1 MRDPRTWLVILV
13 LSAPIA
19 APTVASAA
27 TPENERII
35 NSFMQLLIGD
45 DAYAEQAFE
54 IIDSEWSPGFAAMAL
69 DVLAVANPSDR
80 YRRLLELLEAKT
92 GQSFGYDTA
101 AWWEWLWN
109 EPEHVHPAYGD
120 LKSALYALIDPA
132 FRAYFSSDRRTE
144 IRLDEI
150 RWGGVHQDGIP
161 PLRNPKMIDAAD
173 ADYLDDDNVVFGLVV
188 NGDARAYPKRI
199 LAWHEMF
206 VDTVGGIPVAGVYCT
221 LCGTMILYETEVD
234 GTVHSLGTSGF
245 LYRSNKLMYDRA
257 TQSLWN
263 TIWGRPVVGP
273 LTGTGIE
280 LESRAVVTTTWGAWR
295 SRHPDTTVLSIDTGY
310 ERDYSEGA
318 AYHDYFA
325 TDRLMFPVP
334 MTDPR
339 LKNKDEVFVLRP
351 AGTDD
356 PPLAIADAYLAAHP
370 LYQDR
375 LADTGIVVL
384 TDTSGAHR
392 AYVTEGTTF
401 SEWDGQ
407 ARVTDTDGAAWT
419 VDESALVG
427 SDGRSLPRYPAHRAF
442 WFGWFAAYP
451 QTRLV
456 H

>member
-1 MRDPRTWLVILV
+1 MRDPKTWLVILV
-13 LSAPIA
+13 LIAPSA
-19 APTVASAA
+19 APAA

-35 NSFMQLLIGD
+35 NSFMQILIGD
-45 DAYAEQAFE
+45 DAYAEQAFG

-92 GQSFGYDTA
+92 GQSFGYDMA
-101 AWWEWLWN
+101 DWWEWLWN
-109 EPEHVHPAYGD
+109 EPEALHPAYGD

-132 FRAYFSSDRRTE
+132 FRAYFASDRRTE

-161 PLRNPKMIDAAD
+161 PLRHPKMIGADD

-188 NGDARAYPKRI
+188 DGDARAYPKRI

-206 VDTVGGIPVAGVYCT
+206 VDTIGGVPVAGVYCT

-234 GTVHSLGTSGF
+234 GTVHALGTSGF

-273 LTGTGIE
+273 LAGRGIQ
-280 LESRAVVTTTWGAWR
+280 LTRRAVVTTTWGAWR
-295 SRHPDTTVLSIDTGY
+295 SRHPDTLVLSLDTGY

-334 MTDPR
+334 KTDPR
-339 LKNKDEVFVLRP
+339 LKNKDEVFALLP

-356 PPLAIADAYLAAHP
+356 PPLAIADAYLVEHP
-370 LYQDR
+370 VYQDR
-375 LADTGIVVL
+375 LGDAGIVVL

-392 AYVTEGTTF
+392 AYATEGTTF
-401 SEWDGQ
+401 TEWDGQ
-407 ARVTDTDGAAWT
+407 TRVTDTDGTAWT
-419 VDESALVG
+419 VDESALMT
-427 SDGRSLPRYPAHRAF
+427 SDGRRLPRFPAHRAF
-442 WFGWFAAYP
+442 WFGWFSAYP

-456 H
+456 Y